1 MKEIVTDLAYGILFV
16 GIIVG
21 TISGAVML
29 MEAINMTKDS
39 IRIALFVPLF
49 LFFCY
54 HFGGLTRSILN
65 KKS

>member
-1 MKEIVTDLAYGILFV
+1 MKEIITDLAYGILFV
-16 GIIVG
+16 GIIVA
-21 TISGAVML
+21 TISGVIFF

-54 HFGGLTRSILN
+54 HFGGLTRSILF
-65 KKS
+65 KK

>member
-1 MKEIVTDLAYGILFV
+1 MKEIITDLAYGILFV
-16 GIIVG
+16 GIIVA
-21 TISGAVML
+21 TISGVIFF

-54 HFGGLTRSILN
+54 HFGALTRSIIF
-65 KKS
+65 KK

>member
-21 TISGAVML
+21 AITGTVML

-39 IRIALFVPLF
+39 IRIAIAVPLF

-54 HFGGLTRSILN
+54 HFGGLTRSIIF
-65 KKS
+65 KK

>member
-1 MKEIVTDLAYGILFV
+1 MKEIITDLAYGILFV
-16 GIIVG
+16 GIIVA
-21 TISGAVML
+21 TISGVIFF

-54 HFGGLTRSILN
+54 HFGALTRSVIF
-65 KKS
+65 KK